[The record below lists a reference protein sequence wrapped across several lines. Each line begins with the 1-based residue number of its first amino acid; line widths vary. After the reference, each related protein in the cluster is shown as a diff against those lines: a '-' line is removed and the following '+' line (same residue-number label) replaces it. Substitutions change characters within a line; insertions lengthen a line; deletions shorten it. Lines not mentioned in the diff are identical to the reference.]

1 MNFIQIVKDYIN
13 HNKAIF
19 YTYVFLC
26 CLMYMIKV
34 IVMSK
39 VYSKL
44 FDKNSDI
51 ETAIKYICITWVTI
65 CVLYIIKLRIETHVT
80 LNFLSVIKHAIF
92 SFYIKNNE
100 YNFNDS
106 TVNMDVGRILEV
118 TRHMRTLFFWSCNT
132 VIPMIILTVVINIYF
147 IVKFPRVGLINMIEN
162 AILFYYMISRYDKLI
177 ETSNTRESQFLKIND
192 RIDDNFNNMM
202 NIFLNDKTDETI
214 RTSDELNNEYNELY
228 KLQSDELSRFSL
240 VLKVVVYTFS
250 AISLVTLY
258 KYSKID
264 QFINILMIL
273 TFYIGLF
280 VDMSDDIPY
289 YITIIGSINRTEKIL
304 NEKKAVSRTY
314 TKSLSPFKGNIE
326 FINISFSYPT
336 TESYKESKKVINN
349 FTLSIKAGDRITI
362 MAQSGSGKSTLIK
375 VLLGFYQPQE
385 GMITLD
391 GEDSKEIDPKE
402 IRKKI
407 NYVNQRTL
415 LMQDTILNNMRYGNT
430 KTDQEIT
437 QMLIGYDLLSVFID
451 PKEFDPK
458 NPLEC
463 LQKVVL
469 KNGIN
474 ISMGMQKVIFIV
486 RGLLKEG
493 VDVYVLDEPLT
504 SIDVET
510 RKKVLDLIDT
520 LTRGKTLIIISH
532 DDEISQIQD
541 MKILYLDK
549 NKEETKE

>member
-13 HNKAIF
+13 HNKSIF

-26 CLMYMIKV
+26 CLMYIIKV
-34 IVMSK
+34 IVMSN
-39 VYSKL
+39 VYSRL
-44 FDKNSDI
+44 FNKNSDI
-51 ETAIKYICITWVTI
+51 ETTIKYICITWITI
-65 CVLYIIKLRIETHVT
+65 CVLYVIKLRIETQVT
-80 LNFLSVIKHAIF
+80 LSFLSKIKHDIF

-100 YNFNDS
+100 YNFDDNN
-106 TVNMDVGRILEV
+106 VNTDVARILEV
-118 TRHMRTLFFWSCNT
+118 TRSIRGLFFWT
-132 VIPMIILTVVINIYF
+132 VNSLIPIIILIITINIYF
-147 IVKFPRVGLINMIEN
+147 MVKYPQVGIINIIGN
-162 AILFYYMISRYDKLI
+162 ITLFYYVISISDQLI
-177 ETSNTRESQFLKIND
+177 KTSNIRELQYLKLND
-192 RIDDNFNNMM
+192 KIDDNFNNMM

-214 RTSDELNNEYNELY
+214 RITDELDQEYNELY
-228 KLQSDELSRFSL
+228 KLQSGELERFVS
-240 VLKVVVYTFS
+240 VLKLIIYTFS
-250 AISLVTLY
+250 GASLITLY
-258 KYSKID
+258 KYAKMD
-264 QFINILMIL
+264 QFINILMIF

-280 VDMSDDIPY
+280 ENISEDIPY
-289 YITIIGSINRTEKIL
+289 QITLIGSIKHTEKIL
-304 NEKKAVSRTY
+304 SKNKKEERTY
-314 TKSLSPFKGNIE
+314 SKSLSSFKGNIE
-326 FINISFSYPT
+326 FKNITFTYPT
-336 TESYKESKKVINN
+336 TESHKESKKVIEN
-349 FTLSIKAGDRITI
+349 FTLSVKAGERVTI
-362 MAQSGSGKSTLIK
+362 MSQSGSGKSTLIK
-375 VLLGFYQPQE
+375 ILLGFYHPQE
-385 GMITLD
+385 GVITLD
-391 GEDSKEIDPKE
+391 DQDSKDFDPKE

-415 LMQDTILNNMRYGNT
+415 LMQDTILNNMKYGNT

-437 QMLIGYDLLSVFID
+437 KMLIDYDLLPVFIN

-504 SIDVET
+504 SIDSGT
-510 RKKVLDLIDT
+510 RKKVLDLINT

-532 DDEISQIQD
+532 DDEVSQIQD

>member
-1 MNFIQIVKDYIN
+1 
-13 HNKAIF
+13 
-19 YTYVFLC
+19 
-26 CLMYMIKV
+26 
-34 IVMSK
+34 
-39 VYSKL
+39 
-44 FDKNSDI
+44 
-51 ETAIKYICITWVTI
+51 
-65 CVLYIIKLRIETHVT
+65 
-80 LNFLSVIKHAIF
+80 
-92 SFYIKNNE
+92 
-100 YNFNDS
+100 
-106 TVNMDVGRILEV
+106 
-118 TRHMRTLFFWSCNT
+118 
-132 VIPMIILTVVINIYF
+132 
-147 IVKFPRVGLINMIEN
+147 
-162 AILFYYMISRYDKLI
+162 
-177 ETSNTRESQFLKIND
+177 
-192 RIDDNFNNMM
+192 
-202 NIFLNDKTDETI
+202 
-214 RTSDELNNEYNELY
+214 
-228 KLQSDELSRFSL
+228 
-240 VLKVVVYTFS
+240 
-250 AISLVTLY
+250 
-258 KYSKID
+258 
-264 QFINILMIL
+264 MIL

-289 YITIIGSINRTEKIL
+289 YITIFGSIKRTEKIL

-314 TKSLSPFKGNIE
+314 TKSLSPFKGDIE
-326 FINISFSYPT
+326 FKKISFSYPT

-349 FTLSIKAGDRITI
+349 FTLSIKSGDRITI

-451 PKEFDPK
+451 QKDFDPK

-463 LQKVVL
+463 LQKVVI

-504 SIDVET
+504 SIDSGT

-532 DDEISQIQD
+532 DDEVSQIQD